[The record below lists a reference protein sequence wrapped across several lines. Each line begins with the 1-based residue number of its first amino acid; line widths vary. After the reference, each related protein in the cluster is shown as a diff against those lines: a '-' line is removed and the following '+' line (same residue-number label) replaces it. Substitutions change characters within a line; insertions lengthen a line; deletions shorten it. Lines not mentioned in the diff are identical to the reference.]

1 MQQESWGGLEL
12 EFVDERAERA
22 ESGERGERVLGFVDK
37 KQNMHNRKAEGFW
50 G

>member
-12 EFVDERAERA
+12 EFVDERAERTERA

-37 KQNMHNRKAEGFW
+37 K
-50 G
+50 

>member
-37 KQNMHNRKAEGFW
+37 K
-50 G
+50 

>member
-22 ESGERGERVLGFVDK
+22 ERAESGERGERVLGFVDK
-37 KQNMHNRKAEGFW
+37 K
-50 G
+50 